1 MQERSKIFLTTE
13 GWVHVLKIS
22 RELREFHYVQSWQQQ
37 GFSISMLDF
46 SNFCLFDQGRQTRIF
61 GASVAMLQIIVFDGY
76 SILLSP
82 ETPIINQ
89 IKHSILVRN
98 TYIFMWELLP
108 MNMQWHTVGQDCQK
122 GKEISC
128 PLADKQQKMGEHVEN
143 IKFS

>member
-61 GASVAMLQIIVFDGY
+61 GASVAMLQMIVFDDY
-76 SILLSP
+76 SIFLSP

-108 MNMQWHTVGQDCQK
+108 MNMQWHSFRYVVNKSVEMLPVFIYGDQ
-122 GKEISC
+122 G
-128 PLADKQQKMGEHVEN
+128 PLHVL
-143 IKFS
+143 